1 MIFLLVKRKFNHL
14 PRLMFAFIIGT
25 HSFLALGNHMSQ
37 VALVTGASRGIG
49 ATTAIELAKQGYS
62 ICVNYHS
69 DQVSAEKVVSEIE
82 RLGSKAIAV
91 QADVSDEKDVLRLFS
106 EIDQQLGTLSLLVN
120 NAGILFTQ
128 ASIEEMSAQRI
139 NRTLTT
145 NVTGYFLC
153 CREAVKRMSYKHQGL
168 GGVIV
173 NVSSAAA
180 RTGSPH
186 EYIDYAASKGA
197 IDTLTI
203 GLAMKVAEQGI
214 RVNGV
219 RPGLIYTQM
228 HASGGEPNRV
238 DRLKEKLPL
247 KRGGTPQDV
256 AEAIIWLASAKS
268 SFTTGT
274 FIEVSGGL

>member
-1 MIFLLVKRKFNHL
+1 M
-14 PRLMFAFIIGT
+14 T
-25 HSFLALGNHMSQ
+25 Q

-69 DQVSAEKVVSEIE
+69 EQDSAMKVVSEIE

-91 QADVSDEKDVLRLFS
+91 QADISDEKDVIRLFN
-106 EIDQQLGTLSLLVN
+106 EVDQQLGKLNLLVN

-128 ASIEEMSAQRI
+128 MRIEQMSAERI
-139 NRTLTT
+139 NKTLTT

-153 CREAVKRMSYKHQGL
+153 CREAVKRMSYEHNGT

-173 NVSSAAA
+173 NVSSAAS
-180 RTGSPH
+180 RTGAPH

-197 IDTLTI
+197 VDSLTI
-203 GLAMKVAEQGI
+203 GLAKEVAAQGI
-214 RVNGV
+214 RVNAV
-219 RPGLIYTQM
+219 RPGLIYTEM

-247 KRGGTPQDV
+247 KRGGTPQEV
-256 AEAIIWLASAKS
+256 AEAIIWLASDKS